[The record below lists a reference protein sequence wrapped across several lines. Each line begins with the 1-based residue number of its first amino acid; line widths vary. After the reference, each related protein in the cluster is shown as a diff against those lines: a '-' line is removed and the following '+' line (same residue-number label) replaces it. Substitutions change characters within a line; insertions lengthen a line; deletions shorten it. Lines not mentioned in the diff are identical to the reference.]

1 MALSKKR
8 KKELVARYESWLKDS
23 EAVILAEY
31 TGLDM
36 LSLDKLRADMRETG
50 GEFHILKN
58 TLAKVAFSNAGYDCP
73 EDFFVGSTA
82 LGISYED
89 PPSVAKAIA
98 DLEKNTDFVK
108 IKGGFMGTDLMTADE
123 INVMAELPPLPVVRG
138 QLLGTILA
146 PASQLTRVLAE
157 PGRQLA
163 QVLKS
168 YSDSDSAAAAA

>member
-1 MALSKKR
+1 LALSKER
-8 KKELVARYESWLKDS
+8 KKELVAKYESWLKDS

-36 LSLDKLRADMRETG
+36 QSLDKLRVDMRETG

-58 TLAKVAFSNAGYDCP
+58 TLAKVAFSNAGFDCP
-73 EDFFVGSTA
+73 DEFFVGSTA
-82 LGISYED
+82 LGIAFED
-89 PPSVAKAIA
+89 PPGVAKAIA
-98 DLEKNTDFVK
+98 DLEKSTDFVR

-123 INVMAELPPLPVVRG
+123 IIVMAELPPLPVVRG
-138 QLLGTILA
+138 QLLGTIMA

-157 PGRQLA
+157 PGRQLV

-168 YSDSDSAAAAA
+168 YSESDAAATVA